1 MTRNDEPRN
10 HERFG
15 TGLMVGPYLLL
26 KSGNVLQYCIIC
38 KAVNNKNNMCRV
50 CYEPSAAK
58 ATSHLTIDRHPS
70 PDWYFP
76 LRVPVKWEPPANS
89 DVR

>member
-38 KAVNNKNNMCRV
+38 KAVNNKIMCTEF
-50 CYEPSAAK
+50 CYKPSAAK
-58 ATSHLTIDRHPS
+58 ATAYLTIDRHRAPI
-70 PDWYFP
+70 P
-76 LRVPVKWEPPANS
+76 R
-89 DVR
+89 